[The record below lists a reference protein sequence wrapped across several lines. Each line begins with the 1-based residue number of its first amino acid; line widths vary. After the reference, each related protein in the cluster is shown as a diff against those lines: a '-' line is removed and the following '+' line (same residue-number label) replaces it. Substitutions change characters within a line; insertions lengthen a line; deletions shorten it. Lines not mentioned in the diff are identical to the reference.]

1 MLTFFGHSMN
11 FICFLLF
18 SPRVA
23 FPEVNI
29 GILPAATGSQRL
41 PRVTDLAS
49 AVEMCTTGM
58 PVSAKKALEKGIVD
72 KVCIP
77 GCCFFFI
84 AVFYNVY
91 SKKVKFIACQIL
103 LDGIHRLA
111 EGNHNIGRQGNSC
124 EAGGLENCITTG

>member
-1 MLTFFGHSMN
+1 MIVVISPTVCMLTFFGHSMN

-77 GCCFFFI
+77 GFCFFLLLCFTMYI
-84 AVFYNVY
+84 L
-91 SKKVKFIACQIL
+91 KK
-103 LDGIHRLA
+103 
-111 EGNHNIGRQGNSC
+111 
-124 EAGGLENCITTG
+124 